1 MHKWRSTALKVVTN
15 RTLIVLLAAVV
26 GMVLTFNVSR
36 HVQDNQFRE
45 RALTL
50 AETVA
55 AVPQVATLIEEG
67 DPQGLLQPL
76 AAKIAKETG
85 AAYVVIADNKGI
97 RLTHPNPAN
106 IGLRIDGPLLAL
118 QGKSY
123 TTLNNGSLGRSAN
136 GKTPI
141 YNSNR
146 VIVGLVSAG
155 FLTSKFTGETSYLRE
170 AFLLYGIGLIILG
183 LFLAEFLSRR
193 FREKRID
200 AELQSTR
207 VKYQERE
214 AMLHAINEGVI
225 TLTPQKKVLLI
236 NDEAMRLLRVTDA
249 VVGKSI
255 DEVLPQGRLLDLLE
269 GETRQGD
276 DESVLTENF
285 SLRVNYRPVRQ
296 MGREIGAVITLRDR
310 TEHVGLMRELDSVKN
325 LTDALRAQQHEYANR
340 IHTLN
345 GLLELKRYDEASDY
359 LGEISKLDADLAE
372 RLSDKIANP
381 TITALLLAKVVIAR
395 EKGVALS
402 IDAQV
407 SLDDLAL
414 DGNAQ
419 VTVVGNLIDNAI
431 DATAGTSKAA
441 VTISFTHGR
450 PGYKLIRVEDSGT
463 GLPEPN
469 PEVVFE
475 DGFSTK
481 QATSGV
487 HRGLGLAI
495 VSRLVRQVD
504 GSISCFNRDGAVF
517 VVDIPTTPTS
527 NAERA

>member
-1 MHKWRSTALKVVTN
+1 MYKWRGVALKVVTN

-55 AVPQVATLIEEG
+55 AVPQVATLIEQR
-67 DPQGLLQPL
+67 DPQKLLQPL
-76 AAKIAKETG
+76 ASKIALETG
-85 AAYVVIADNKGI
+85 AAYIVIADKRGI

-141 YNSNR
+141 YNSKH

-155 FLTSKFTGETSYLRE
+155 FLTSKFTGETGYLRE

-200 AELQSTR
+200 AELHSTR

-236 NDEAMRLLRVTDA
+236 NDEAMRLLQVTDA

-255 DEVLPQGRLLDLLE
+255 DEVVPQSRLLDLLE

-345 GLLELKRYDEASDY
+345 GLLELKRYGEASDY
-359 LGEISKLDADLAE
+359 LGEISELDADLAE
-372 RLSDKIANP
+372 HLSDIIANP

-395 EKGVALS
+395 EKGVTLT
-402 IDAQV
+402 IDAQA

-414 DGNAQ
+414 DSNAQ

-431 DATAGTSKAA
+431 DATVGTAKAS
-441 VTISFTHGR
+441 VTISFAQGDSGH
-450 PGYKLIRVEDSGT
+450 KVIRVEDSGA

-481 QATSGV
+481 QASPGA

-504 GSISCFNRDGAVF
+504 GTISCFNNHGAVF
-517 VVDIPTTPTS
+517 VVDIPTIAIRKSGTV
-527 NAERA
+527 